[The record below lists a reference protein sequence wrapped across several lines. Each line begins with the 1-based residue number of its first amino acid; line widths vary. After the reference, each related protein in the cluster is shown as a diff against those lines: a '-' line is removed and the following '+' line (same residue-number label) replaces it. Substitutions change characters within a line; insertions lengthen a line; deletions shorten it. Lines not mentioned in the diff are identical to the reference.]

1 MIQVARLMCLHD
13 GSYRTRAVGF
23 WPWKQHEKE
32 KRWVKQNELRT
43 VSNRN
48 DKHTDIGVT
57 TINDLLTFLRRFR
70 GHVYFRF
77 SAVPYEPARIIAG
90 RYFIYDYYQTLLQFY
105 PEFPLFIRSSAS
117 GTLLSRHSSSSLEP
131 LLVKLSDFHVGVCM
145 ILIIDQLI
153 FNKEKNVT
161 ETGKHRCS
169 TVCSM
174 ILYTGKFFSLWM
186 LWMNTQIYACQILS
200 FTQFFNYV
208 AAW

>member
-1 MIQVARLMCLHD
+1 M
-13 GSYRTRAVGF
+13 S
-23 WPWKQHEKE
+23 
-32 KRWVKQNELRT
+32 LRGLSLFKSQAT
-43 VSNRN
+43 
-48 DKHTDIGVT
+48 
-57 TINDLLTFLRRFR
+57 
-70 GHVYFRF
+70 
-77 SAVPYEPARIIAG
+77 
-90 RYFIYDYYQTLLQFY
+90 QTLLKFY

-131 LLVKLSDFHVGVCM
+131 LLVKLSDFRVGVCM
-145 ILIIDQLI
+145 TLILDQLI

-186 LWMNTQIYACQILS
+186 FMNEGMKAHKFMLVRSCHLHN
-200 FTQFFNYV
+200 FFNYV